1 MIRLMKRAL
10 LFLYGLYAWSSFL
23 VLGTVALLLLL
34 VTPGLRARRTTSA
47 LCARLWLA
55 LVGIRVEFRGSE
67 LLPQVPSVI
76 VANHSSYVDGVL
88 LKAVLP
94 YRFSFVIKKEMVNVP
109 LAGLLLRRIGAEF
122 VDRFNR
128 HSGGM
133 DARRLMRA
141 ASSGGS
147 LVFFPE
153 GTFSNQ
159 PGLARFQGG
168 AFTIAARS
176 RMPVAPVVIRG
187 ARRILPGDSFW
198 LHPGTV
204 SIEVLPAVDP
214 YETATAQPSGGLAA
228 LLRDQSRQRILAA
241 LGEPDLADSDGIA
254 NLAKQ
259 RAGASNA

>member
-1 MIRLMKRAL
+1 MRLIKRAL
-10 LFLYGLYAWSSFL
+10 LFVYGLYAWITFL
-23 VLGTVALLLLL
+23 VLGIVALLLLL
-34 VTPGLRARRTTSA
+34 VTPGLRARRTASA
-47 LCARLWLA
+47 ACARLWLA
-55 LVGIRVEFRGSE
+55 VAGIRIDFRGGGGD
-67 LLPQVPSVI
+67 LLPLEPSVI

-94 YRFSFVIKKEMVNVP
+94 YRYAFVIKKEMIDVP

-168 AFTIAARS
+168 AITIAARS
-176 RMPVAPVVIRG
+176 KMPVAPVVIRG
-187 ARRILPGDSFW
+187 ARRILPGDSIW
-198 LHPGTV
+198 PHPGRV
-204 SIEVLPAVDP
+204 HIEVLGVIDP
-214 YETATAQPSGGLAA
+214 YENVQPEQSGEAA
-228 LLRDQSRQRILAA
+228 SLLREQSRQRILTA
-241 LGEPDLADSDGIA
+241 LGEPDLADRDGIA
-254 NLAKQ
+254 HLAAAKQ
-259 RAGASNA
+259 RVG